1 MPAETQPVAVLTL
14 PAAAALALLRSP
26 ELAQYGWQIR
36 ASEARALQAGL
47 RPNPEVS
54 FRVEDVLGTGR
65 FEGGREAQ
73 ATLELAQA
81 IELGGKR
88 AARVAATTA
97 AAGLATQEY
106 EVKRVD
112 VTAEVARRFIR
123 VLAAQ
128 EIVALTDITVRL
140 TKQSVSAVARRVEA
154 GAESPLAR
162 AKARV
167 EWARSRIAGEHAHH
181 ELAAARRELAATWA
195 DDQPRFERVDGP
207 LFRRATVPE
216 YTELATR
223 LADAPTIAR
232 QLSERRLREA
242 ELRLAETRRIPNL
255 TVSGGVRR
263 LEGPGDEA
271 FLFSVSLPLPFNDRG
286 QGGVSEAHALL
297 AKSDAAG
304 QATSVRLRTLV
315 FTVHQEL
322 QHAALALDT
331 LDREIVP
338 ESKSSLALARSGF
351 DEGRFSYLELLDAQ
365 RTLVAV
371 ERERIT
377 TAETYHQLV
386 LELER
391 LLGGPLHQDA
401 DLNTAEESR
410 RRRP

>member
-1 MPAETQPVAVLTL
+1 M
-14 PAAAALALLRSP
+14 
-26 ELAQYGWQIR
+26 
-36 ASEARALQAGL
+36 
-47 RPNPEVS
+47 
-54 FRVEDVLGTGR
+54 
-65 FEGGREAQ
+65 
-73 ATLELAQA
+73 
-81 IELGGKR
+81 
-88 AARVAATTA
+88 
-97 AAGLATQEY
+97 
-106 EVKRVD
+106 
-112 VTAEVARRFIR
+112 
-123 VLAAQ
+123 
-128 EIVALTDITVRL
+128 
-140 TKQSVSAVARRVEA
+140 
-154 GAESPLAR
+154 
-162 AKARV
+162 
-167 EWARSRIAGEHAHH
+167 
-181 ELAAARRELAATWA
+181 
-195 DDQPRFERVDGP
+195 
-207 LFRRATVPE
+207 
-216 YTELATR
+216 
-223 LADAPTIAR
+223 
-232 QLSERRLREA
+232 
-242 ELRLAETRRIPNL
+242 
-255 TVSGGVRR
+255 RR